1 VLWLFVSLGWFS
13 ILSRRFFSLSDL
25 SGLHLPPLPPLPL
38 LLGLPFSG
46 VFEVLE
52 PIRLERLLALG
63 GNFHLSFIVLCYLL
77 RC

>member
-1 VLWLFVSLGWFS
+1 MLWLFVSLGWFS

-25 SGLHLPPLPPLPL
+25 SGLHLPPLPL

-52 PIRLERLLALG
+52 PIWLERLLALG